1 MRNKSS
7 IVLVILPVLA
17 FGKDKETPA
26 VAAARQAFEK
36 VESSSSIPISADL
49 RICIETQ
56 QDAHK
61 AVPKPFRP
69 ILQARQSYC
78 EFLDAA
84 LTGDP
89 AALAKSAAALNSAR
103 GDGRNDSAAL
113 LKICAMIAMLKSTA
127 HASLPAEAAQD
138 LYTLIPT
145 LNCLK
150 PGFGDTRTCNA
161 VGSAAHLW
169 LGWVALR
176 KHELIQAEAAF
187 HHVDGTSWNAWVT
200 GIYALDSHR
209 WRDASLAFGEA
220 SASWP
225 IHARSLVEWLGPK
238 LAPGELPAQLAYAQA
253 MAGDFEAAIPN
264 LDAAIAARPD
274 DALSLFLRSRLRE
287 SLPDLEAAIKAAAP
301 DQAHFYRAVL
311 FERRHEYPAAIR
323 ELDAAAVQRNPDI
336 AAWKALTNAASGECS
351 ADPAGVEKAVA
362 GVTPLF
368 PKQEYAIQV
377 LECRLRTASSL
388 EDLKALDSAARP
400 VYLVPSGSAD
410 VRGHMA
416 AAYVRHGLQAEDRKD
431 SEAAVSAYRR
441 ALEWSPQN
449 TRARFNLAAVYLGES
464 KFDLAETE
472 FRALLALDQSDREAQ
487 FWLSQ
492 SILAAT
498 PGEVRKAEACGLM
511 QQSVQIQ
518 DSAKRERFVRA
529 ISTSACAK

>member
-7 IVLVILPVLA
+7 IVLALLPLLA

-36 VESSSSIPISADL
+36 VESSYSIPVSGDL
-49 RICIETQ
+49 RACIEAQ

-61 AVPKPFRP
+61 SAPKPYRP

-78 EFLDAA
+78 EFLDAS

-103 GDGRNDSAAL
+103 GDDRNDSAAL
-113 LKICAMIAMLKSTA
+113 LKVCAMIAMLKSTA
-127 HASLPAEAAQD
+127 HASLDAQAAQD
-138 LYTLIPT
+138 LYTAVPT

-150 PGFGDTRTCNA
+150 PGFADTRTCNA

-187 HHVDGTSWNAWVT
+187 HHVDGTPWNAWVA

-225 IHARSLVEWLGPK
+225 VRAKSLVEWLGPK
-238 LAPGELPAQLAYAQA
+238 LAPGELPARLAYAQA

-264 LDAAIAARPD
+264 LDAAISARPD
-274 DALSLFLRSRLRE
+274 DAQSLFLRSRLRE
-287 SLPDLEAAIKAAAP
+287 SLPDLEAAIKATAP
-301 DQAHFYRAVL
+301 DQAHFYRAIL

-323 ELDAAAVQRNPDI
+323 ELDAAAVQGNPDL
-336 AAWKALTNAASGECS
+336 AAWKALTNVASGECS
-351 ADPAGVEKAVA
+351 ADPAGLEKAVA

-377 LECRLRTASSL
+377 LECRLRATLSL
-388 EDLKALDSAARP
+388 EDLMALDSTARP
-400 VYLVPSGSAD
+400 VYLTSSSSAD
-410 VRGHMA
+410 VRSHMA
-416 AAYVRHGLQAEDRKD
+416 AAYVRFGLQAEDRKD
-431 SEAAVSAYRR
+431 SGTAVSAYRR
-441 ALEWSPQN
+441 ALEWSPQH
-449 TRARFNLAAVYLGES
+449 TRARFNLAAVYLGERR
-464 KFDLAETE
+464 FDLAETE
-472 FRALLALDQSDREAQ
+472 FRALLALDPSDREAQ

-498 PGEVRKAEACGLM
+498 PGEARKAEACGLM
-511 QQSVQIQ
+511 QQSAQIQ
-518 DSAKRERFVRA
+518 DSAKREQFMTA
-529 ISTSACAK
+529 ISTSTCAK